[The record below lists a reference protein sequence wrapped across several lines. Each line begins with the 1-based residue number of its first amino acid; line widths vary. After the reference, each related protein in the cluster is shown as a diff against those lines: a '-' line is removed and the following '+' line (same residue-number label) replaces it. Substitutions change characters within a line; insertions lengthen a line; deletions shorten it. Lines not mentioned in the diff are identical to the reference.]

1 VIDDV
6 PISPTYRMSEEQYRA
21 FALTGEGKLYELWD
35 GVARQKPLMNVMHG
49 IVAPYLGF
57 ALANQLNR
65 SVHRVNINGGRT
77 RCSARTYYIPDV
89 IVIPFALQEPYIGDP
104 DALGAYAE
112 PLPLVVEV
120 WSYTI
125 EPYDFAAKLHAY
137 RQRGDEEIWYIHP
150 FERTL
155 TARRRQPDG
164 GYVEALYRGGTVPVA
179 SLPGV
184 SIDFDAL
191 LDD

>member
-1 VIDDV
+1 MAIVNR
-6 PISPTYRMSEEQYRA
+6 ISEQEYRE

-35 GVARQKPLMNVMHG
+35 GVPREKPMMNVMHG

-57 ALANQLNR
+57 ALANHLDR
-65 SVHRVNINGGRT
+65 RVYRVNINGGRT
-77 RCSARTYYIPDV
+77 RCSARTYFIPDV
-89 IVIPFALQEPYIGDP
+89 IVIPFAFQEPYIEDP

-120 WSYTI
+120 WSWTE
-125 EPYDFAAKLHAY
+125 EPYDFATKLQAY
-137 RQRGDEEIWYIHP
+137 RERGDAEIWYIHP

-155 TARRRQPDG
+155 TVWRKQPDDSYTEVTYHG
-164 GYVEALYRGGTVPVA
+164 GVVPVH

-184 SIDFDAL
+184 AIDFDAL